1 MRKINADVFPG
12 NESISNMEGEDYQE
26 TPKTRLSFKMKVLMK
41 EENNPEE
48 ECEITI
54 SFRPYH
60 IAKIVKEFFL
70 RTIVPRSGV
79 STPFSTMLK
88 KLLKR
93 RHKEQTYLLYSDSVC
108 SYGDSDCKLMRYYEK
123 VHPYARD

>member
-26 TPKTRLSFKMKVLMK
+26 TPETRLSFKMKVLIK
-41 EENNPEE
+41 EGDNLEE
-48 ECEITI
+48 GEITI

-70 RTIVPRSGV
+70 RIIVPRSGV
-79 STPFSTMLK
+79 SSPFSTMLK

-93 RHKEQTYLLYSDSVC
+93 RHKEQTYLLYSDSVY
-108 SYGDSDCKLMRYYEK
+108 SYGNSDCKLMRYYEK
-123 VHPYARD
+123 VHPWARD